1 MLLVWLELSSLLR
14 GGNVALSLSQADE
27 FSGNQGSMLFKQ
39 LRLHKRTHMCK
50 TDLEIQT
57 P

>member
-1 MLLVWLELSSLLR
+1 VLLVWLELSSLFR

-27 FSGNQGSMLFKQ
+27 YSGNQGSMLFKQ
-39 LRLHKRTHMCK
+39 LRLHKLTHMCN
-50 TDLEIQT
+50 TDWEIQT